1 MKSKKFLSLLLC
13 GIISTSFG
21 LATGC
26 NNNTTQVG
34 SVSIAEERL
43 TLVEGEKKALEYTL
57 NNPSGQDEILAITSS
72 DESVVKIGNDKKL
85 EAVGLGSAIITLTTK
100 KGYAD
105 ACVVFVN
112 PVWGYGVQT
121 TAPTCES
128 DGVLTYTNAITGE
141 TKTETIPALGH
152 DYEYCESV
160 EATYEVAAHDVWV
173 CTHDNT
179 HVQLRNYRGKPLF
192 DPPYKVNYYL
202 QTISGDYKLME
213 SKTFQGRDREEITVA
228 DYENLPTTHTLHTEI
243 SDSKTAIIRTD
254 GSLVVDLYYKL
265 KNAVNVK
272 AYALAGYERLQS
284 VSVAFDEAS
293 VNATDTATL
302 KLCDMYG
309 AEIQTLT
316 ENMEN
321 GVATFDVSGVENAS
335 DYYAVFTTM
344 KTNTP
349 EINSLKANYLETYKM
364 TDILKSLYAEA
375 TEKDTTTANM
385 TVNGVEFTFNSLNSR
400 YKVDE
405 NGYVR
410 AMGGTSASQVYNQY
424 PFYWKF
430 DESATVKKVDLSTTV
445 YKSSYFEL
453 HFYATAGASYL
464 IGGKNVPSAG
474 QSKTLSVSVEPE
486 NFENW
491 TGDMY
496 ARICYKATDTES
508 YGIFHDMTISYE
520 KVLYNNQASELAGL
534 PKYSLANYKT
544 LESFTAEF
552 ETEETVE
559 NATLYLLDDTGA
571 IAYTR
576 TAGVSNNSATFG
588 LSNINEINQYQAVI
602 VTDAT
607 QTPNVKSIVVQ
618 YKELHDLGAIYGYMN
633 SAIASNSTANVPDG
647 YKWTTAPVQS
657 NYGWLSD
664 SNEKIEFLR
673 QGVNANLTIDENGML
688 TVKDT
693 VQAGANGSKYTN
705 PIKMVFSNP
714 NNVVSVSITQTVVK
728 DGYFV
733 WQWNNGDAGS
743 KYDSL
748 GSSGDYTTL
757 IDTETSTI
765 WNGTIYTLVY
775 YNQNNSSITLGD
787 MTVTYREE
795 LSLTGNER

>member
-34 SVSIAEERL
+34 SVSILEERI

-57 NNPSGQDEILAITSS
+57 SNPSGQDEILAITSS
-72 DESVVKIGNDKKL
+72 DENVVKIGNDKKL

-173 CTHDNT
+173 CTHDNS

-213 SKTFQGRDREEITVA
+213 TKTLQGRDREEITVA
-228 DYENLPTTHTLHTEI
+228 DYENLPTTHTLDTEI
-243 SDSKTAIIRTD
+243 SDSKTAIVRTD

-272 AYALAGYERLQS
+272 AYALAGYEHLQS
-284 VSVAFDEAS
+284 VSVAFDEDS

-316 ENMEN
+316 ASVGS
-321 GVATFDVSGVENAS
+321 GVAVFDMSAVENAS
-335 DYYAVFTTM
+335 DYYAVFTTT

-375 TEKDTTTANM
+375 TEQDTTTANM

-400 YKVDE
+400 YKVDD

-410 AMGGTSASQVYNQY
+410 AMGGTSTSQVYNQY
-424 PFYWKF
+424 PFYWTF
-430 DESATVKKVDLSTTV
+430 DESATIKKVDLSTTV
-445 YKSSYFEL
+445 YKDSYFEV
-453 HFYATAGASYL
+453 HFYATAGTSYL
-464 IGGKNVPSAG
+464 IGGKNVPNAG

-491 TGDMY
+491 TGNMY

-508 YGIFHDMTISYE
+508 YGIFHDMTVSYQ

-534 PKYSLANYKT
+534 PKYNLANYKT
-544 LESFTAEF
+544 LESLTTEF
-552 ETEETVE
+552 DTEETAE

-576 TAGVSNNSATFG
+576 TAGISNNSATFG
-588 LSNINEINQYQAVI
+588 LANVDNINQYQAVI

-607 QTPNVKSIVVQ
+607 QTPNIKSIVVQ
-618 YKELHDLGAIYGYMN
+618 YKEMHDLGAIYGYMN

-664 SNEKIEFLR
+664 DNDKIEFLR

-748 GSSGDYTTL
+748 GSSGDYTTI
-757 IDTETSTI
+757 IDTATSTI

-775 YNQNNSSITLGD
+775 YNQNNSSITLGN

-795 LSLTGNER
+795 LSLTGN